1 MAKATEHNKQ
11 WKTVKLGE
19 YALIVRGGSPRPID
33 SYITSDENGINWIK
47 IGDIDVNG
55 KYVEK
60 TSEKIIPEG
69 KLYSREVHKGDFI
82 LSNSMSF
89 GRPYIL
95 KIDGCIH
102 DGWLAIQNYEQT
114 FDTNFLFYVLS
125 SDLVKKQY
133 LSMASGSTVLNLNK
147 EKVAQIEIPVPGLSA
162 QRRIAAILASADK
175 VIAAT
180 QKTIA
185 KYKQIKQGMMEELL
199 NVQWRKVKLGEVAII
214 VRGGSPRPI
223 DSYITTEENGINWI
237 KIGDIDVNGK
247 YVEKTSEKI
256 IPEGKLYSREVHNG
270 DFILSNSMSF
280 GRPYIVKIDGCI
292 HDGWLAIQNY
302 EHVFDTDF
310 LFYVLS
316 SDMVKSQYSSMASGS
331 TVLNLNKEKVAQ
343 VTIAVPS
350 IVEQRRISKILSGI
364 DAKIAAEEKVL
375 EKYEKV
381 KKGLMERLLNGE

>member
-1 MAKATEHNKQ
+1 MKAEWVHK
-11 WKTVKLGE
+11 KLGE
-19 YALIVRGGSPRPID
+19 LVVD
-33 SYITSDENGINWIK
+33 SYAGGTPNRGREDYFGGDIPWVSSGEVNNPIITSTI
-47 IGDIDVNG
+47 
-55 KYVEK
+55 
-60 TSEKIIPEG
+60 EKITLDGLNNSSARWIPENSILLA
-69 KLYSREVHKGDFI
+69 LYGATAGQV
-82 LSNSMSF
+82 SM
-89 GRPYIL
+89 L
-95 KIDGCIH
+95 KIKATANQAV
-102 DGWLAIQNYEQT
+102 LAIIPNDQEV
-114 FDTNFLFYVLS
+114 DTDFLYYQIVNNKQKLLFLAQGSGQPNLS
-125 SDLVKKQY
+125 KNIVDRLPISYPTSL
-133 LSMASGSTVLNLNK
+133 
-147 EKVAQIEIPVPGLSA
+147 PA
-162 QRRIAAILASADK
+162 QRRIAAILSSADK
-175 VIAAT
+175 VIATT
-180 QKTIA
+180 QKVIA
-185 KYKQIKQGMMEELL
+185 KYKQMKLGMMENLL
-199 NVQWRKVKLGEVAII
+199 KPKEGWKMVRLGEVALI

-256 IPEGKLYSREVHNG
+256 LSEGKLYSREVHNG

-364 DAKIAAEEKVL
+364 DKKIEAEQAIL
-375 EKYEKV
+375 NKYTLI
-381 KKGLMERLLNGE
+381 KKGLMEKLLNEKK

>member
-1 MAKATEHNKQ
+1 MEKADGHNEQ

-147 EKVAQIEIPVPGLSA
+147 EKVAQIEISYPDSLPA
-162 QRRIAAILASADK
+162 QRRIAAILSAADK
-175 VIAAT
+175 VIEQT
-180 QKTIA
+180 RQLIG
-185 KYKQIKQGMMEELL
+185 KYKSIKQGMMEDLL
-199 NVQWRKVKLGEVAII
+199 KPKEGWKKVKLGECLTI
-214 VRGGSPRPI
+214 G
-223 DSYITTEENGINWI
+223 NGQDY
-237 KIGDIDVNGK
+237 KHLQSGDIPVYGTGGVMTYVDDYLYEGETVCIGRKGTINKPVYYSGK
-247 YVEKTSEKI
+247 IWTV
-256 IPEGKLYSREVHNG
+256 
-270 DFILSNSMSF
+270 
-280 GRPYIVKIDGCI
+280 
-292 HDGWLAIQNY
+292 
-302 EHVFDTDF
+302 DT
-310 LFYVLS
+310 LFYSHSFVGVMPLFIYYVFCNI
-316 SDMVKSQYSSMASGS
+316 DW
-331 TVLNLNKEKVAQ
+331 NKYNEA
-343 VTIAVPS
+343 TGVPS
-350 IVEQRRISKILSGI
+350 LSKETIYKIEISVPDLPKQRRIAKILSGI
-364 DAKIAAEEKVL
+364 DKKIEAEEKVL
-375 EKYEKV
+375 EKYEKI
-381 KKGLMERLLNGE
+381 KKGLMERLLKE

>member
-1 MAKATEHNKQ
+1 M
-11 WKTVKLGE
+11 
-19 YALIVRGGSPRPID
+19 
-33 SYITSDENGINWIK
+33 
-47 IGDIDVNG
+47 
-55 KYVEK
+55 
-60 TSEKIIPEG
+60 
-69 KLYSREVHKGDFI
+69 
-82 LSNSMSF
+82 
-89 GRPYIL
+89 
-95 KIDGCIH
+95 
-102 DGWLAIQNYEQT
+102 
-114 FDTNFLFYVLS
+114 
-125 SDLVKKQY
+125 
-133 LSMASGSTVLNLNK
+133 
-147 EKVAQIEIPVPGLSA
+147 
-162 QRRIAAILASADK
+162 
-175 VIAAT
+175 
-180 QKTIA
+180 
-185 KYKQIKQGMMEELL
+185 
-199 NVQWRKVKLGEVAII
+199 VKLGEVAII

-364 DAKIAAEEKVL
+364 DKKIEAEQAIL
-375 EKYEKV
+375 NKYTLI
-381 KKGLMERLLNGE
+381 KKGLMEKLLNKKF